1 MPANLLEILLNRVTR
16 TSVLL
21 YPEHTKYILRHYK
34 PCPAPSLS
42 QNTQINY
49 LFPRLRVGPDD
60 ADQTHFPHSTPTYN
74 SSAMHPTPTL
84 LLLFLLNL
92 HLSTSFLPPPSLS
105 LPSLHLHRASSS
117 LPGRK
122 PKRDPISNI
131 DDVIDWFDSSS
142 DLDDV
147 KNSMNLMR
155 KAYEG
160 GKEEEFEE
168 WKSAR

>member
-1 MPANLLEILLNRVTR
+1 MSPLPRPQLPHPPTRSIHALRLARSDLVRTIDILECHR
-16 TSVLL
+16 
-21 YPEHTKYILRHYK
+21 
-34 PCPAPSLS
+34 
-42 QNTQINY
+42 
-49 LFPRLRVGPDD
+49 
-60 ADQTHFPHSTPTYN
+60 
-74 SSAMHPTPTL
+74 
-84 LLLFLLNL
+84 
-92 HLSTSFLPPPSLS
+92 
-105 LPSLHLHRASSS
+105 HRASSS